1 MKAIEMGII
10 NEMTKARMDELTE
23 QKQALSAARADA
35 GLARGFK
42 LTRNMILYFLRKMAA
57 MDISDR
63 DSQKRLIKT
72 FVNAIY
78 LYDDHFDIAF
88 NYTENGKV
96 IVKMQEIDDASTGGA
111 FGCCAQCPGKQNLI
125 SLSILQCFLPIDFFN
140 SLANALLCP
149 FLCLAGLFKRL
160 PARRCFLLSFIAAH
174 REKAV

>member
-1 MKAIEMGII
+1 
-10 NEMTKARMDELTE
+10 
-23 QKQALSAARADA
+23 
-35 GLARGFK
+35 
-42 LTRNMILYFLRKMAA
+42 

-111 FGCCAQCPGKQNLI
+111 FGCCAQCPTINHQNEHTTFITMIGNVFVL
-125 SLSILQCFLPIDFFN
+125 F
-140 SLANALLCP
+140 CP
-149 FLCLAGLFKRL
+149 FPGLK
-160 PARRCFLLSFIAAH
+160 
-174 REKAV
+174 